1 MVWTNITVFI
11 VGSMVTDSTL
21 NTMLRDNM
29 NELALHSHMGGS
41 GSGTGEVGN
50 LIYITSIDAAA
61 PAAPGGTLTY
71 LASSATALIMRSGAA
86 GAVRAFSNSTHTHGG
101 L

>member
-11 VGSMVTDSTL
+11 VGSMVTHSTL

-29 NELALHSHMGGS
+29 NELVLHSHMGGS
-41 GSGTGEVGN
+41 GSGTAAIGN

-61 PAAPGGTLTY
+61 PGAPGGTLTY

-101 L
+101 F

>member
-1 MVWTNITVFI
+1 MAWTTITVFI
-11 VGSMVTDSTL
+11 VGSMVTQSTL

-29 NELALHSHMGGS
+29 IGLGTHSHSGGS
-41 GSGTGEVGN
+41 GSGTAAVGN
-50 LIYITSIDAAA
+50 ILHTTYIDAAA

-71 LASSATALIMRSGAA
+71 LASSATALIIRSGA
-86 GAVRAFSNSTHTHGG
+86 GAARVFSNSTHTHGG